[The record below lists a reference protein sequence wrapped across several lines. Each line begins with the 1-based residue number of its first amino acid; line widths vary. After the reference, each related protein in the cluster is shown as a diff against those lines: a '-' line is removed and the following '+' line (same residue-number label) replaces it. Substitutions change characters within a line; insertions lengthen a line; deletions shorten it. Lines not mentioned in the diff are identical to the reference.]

1 MQTAEKNAKA
11 VQGTGAKGKEIKT
24 ENRPNVTG
32 KEAKKDEATDHQKP
46 AQASEV
52 KADKAA
58 ETKTGAA
65 VTVDNQPADTPKQAE
80 QPEVKKEEPKAE
92 IKYIK
97 PALNL
102 EQTLKAV
109 DNLHRKGLQRLN
121 LIARIKQLEAFE
133 VALAQESDELNDNPY
148 QGCKLIIEDDKKR
161 QFVTT
166 TPGLIRLVSQ
176 FIFDACAE
184 KLAEIEAN
192 IVFPNA

>member
-1 MQTAEKNAKA
+1 MQTAEKNAKG
-11 VQGTGAKGKEIKT
+11 VQGANAKGKEVKT
-24 ENRPNVTG
+24 ENRPNITG
-32 KEAKKDEATDHQKP
+32 KEAKKDEANENQKP
-46 AQASEV
+46 AQTPQVEAAQTNEAKAS
-52 KADKAA
+52 AA
-58 ETKTGAA
+58 P
-65 VTVDNQPADTPKQAE
+65 TVDNQHADTQNKAQ
-80 QPEVKKEEPKAE
+80 QREVKKEEPKAE
-92 IKYIK
+92 VKYIK

-109 DNLHRKGLQRLN
+109 DNLHRKGIQRLN

-161 QFVTT
+161 QFITT